1 MQNFNLKIKACHIY
15 LLSCFILLAVS
26 CRQETLEDR
35 AERDAKEYTHKYCP
49 TPTIN
54 HTRTDSV
61 TFSRATHTYTYY
73 CTFSD
78 ILDNEDII
86 EQNKDKISEMLAAS
100 IRENT
105 NMKPYIQ
112 AGFHFRYVCHS
123 DKNPQTVLL
132 EVKF

>member
-1 MQNFNLKIKACHIY
+1 MQNTNPKIKACHIY
-15 LLSCFILLAVS
+15 LLSCFILLAAS

-61 TFSRATHTYTYY
+61 TFNRATHTYTYY
-73 CTFSD
+73 CTFSNVM
-78 ILDNEDII
+78 DNEEII

-100 IRENT
+100 ITENT
-105 NMKPYIQ
+105 NMKPYIH
-112 AGFHFRYVCHS
+112 AGFRFSSISHS
-123 DKNPQTVLL
+123 DKNPQTESL